1 MNNIKN
7 GNVTIETIIN
17 VKCKFLKRKYFFY
30 STIHNKNL
38 TNAVKIFNIII
49 IFENIIYKFCFHIK
63 REDCLRVIINKQSF
77 KIFKSKLVFKTHDK
91 HGCVKNDL
99 RL

>member
-7 GNVTIETIIN
+7 ENVTIETILISN
-17 VKCKFLKRKYFFY
+17 ICTIEKSLVFI

-49 IFENIIYKFCFHIK
+49 IFENIIYQFCFPIK
-63 REDCLRVIINKQSF
+63 REDCSRVIINKQPF
-77 KIFKSKLVFKTHDK
+77 KFFKVEISI
-91 HGCVKNDL
+91 
-99 RL
+99 